1 MTGKSVKADFRILY
15 ILFLIFFCTQIL
27 GLKSHSNP
35 VNRMLRKYNVLILST
50 KITTKL
56 IFNGLYITVQPHIS
70 QHHISQQILTFRN
83 TFWTLKIC
91 EMWSEN
97 SLTFRNTSLTLRIS
111 EMWSVPEL
119 RIENFQNIRNTSIP
133 ILYNSIPIR
142 APVQYL
148 I

>member
-1 MTGKSVKADFRILY
+1 MVNLCHNFFEIWSLGNVWLKIFQKTK
-15 ILFLIFFCTQIL
+15 FFCEATNQ
-27 GLKSHSNP
+27 
-35 VNRMLRKYNVLILST
+35 VV
-50 KITTKL
+50 
-56 IFNGLYITVQPHIS
+56 IFYTVPTHIS
-70 QHHISQQILTFRN
+70 QHHISQQFLTFRN

-97 SLTFRNTSLTLRIS
+97 SLTFRNTILTLRIS

-119 RIENFQNIRNTSIP
+119 RIEIFQNIRNTSIP